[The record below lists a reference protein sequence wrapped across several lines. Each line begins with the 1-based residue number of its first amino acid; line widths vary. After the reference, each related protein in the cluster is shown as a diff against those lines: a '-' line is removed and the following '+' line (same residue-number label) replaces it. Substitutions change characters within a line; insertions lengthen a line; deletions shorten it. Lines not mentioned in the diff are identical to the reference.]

1 MDHSES
7 AEIICRCYDELSE
20 VLLETEIEISGM
32 FTCPPDDLDVAVER
46 INQYREITDEIS
58 AEIDAI
64 CAEDESGE
72 LKKAVMPQTDRKDV
86 PDELVPVFEK
96 RQEINAIIYR
106 IQNTIPMVQDRLKK
120 SMEKTLEEIKENNAG
135 QSAKAARYYSA
146 VTDVQ
151 NDSSFS
157 RKNRII

>member
-7 AEIICRCYDELSE
+7 AEIICRCYDEMSE

-58 AEIDAI
+58 AEIDAV

-96 RQEINAIIYR
+96 RQEIITFKDKGINNVDDQYKKRTAVAVIA
-106 IQNTIPMVQDRLKK
+106 IPMR
-120 SMEKTLEEIKENNAG
+120 
-135 QSAKAARYYSA
+135 
-146 VTDVQ
+146 
-151 NDSSFS
+151 
-157 RKNRII
+157 